1 MLHHLSLRA
10 SLCRITSSR
19 LLCLNRIPPT
29 PRGINLQVR
38 GEARS
43 AGAPTDRRRAQT
55 RRNLHHRPTEREQR
69 EVAAVGAAVR
79 IERRQ
84 GLWPRLSRFRRE
96 EADVEDASSRAQ
108 SARHRLRPAAGSCEP
123 TYIAFSPRENM
134 IDAARDGPRPQLR
147 RVDACGRQVKPCRR
161 GPPVS
166 WSDLRL
172 KPSSHAGL
180 PLARGARARGR
191 SERPANCNPH
201 IHVANEKLARRRP
214 SFCEVAPHRSCRLHE
229 STQESAY
236 RRTGL
241 KRYTGWT
248 AVSKPSSSLFAV
260 EVYREATANMT
271 GPLDY
276 LVAPEVSLDLDPSVE
291 VSLPSPLCL
300 QTS

>member
-29 PRGINLQVR
+29 PRGINLPVR

-55 RRNLHHRPTEREQR
+55 RRTLSADGAG
-69 EVAAVGAAVR
+69 AARGGRLGAAVR
-79 IERRQ
+79 LERRQ

-147 RVDACGRQVKPCRR
+147 RVDACGRHVKPCRR

-229 STQESAY
+229 GTQESAY
-236 RRTGL
+236 RR
-241 KRYTGWT
+241 R
-248 AVSKPSSSLFAV
+248 
-260 EVYREATANMT
+260 
-271 GPLDY
+271 D
-276 LVAPEVSLDLDPSVE
+276 
-291 VSLPSPLCL
+291 
-300 QTS
+300 